1 MEILVQDYLDV
12 TGRFDAVVSVGM
24 FEHVG
29 PRNYDAYADA
39 VDRCLAPDGVSPF
52 HTTAGRFP

>member
-24 FEHVG
+24 LEHVG

-39 VDRCLAPDGVSPF
+39 VERRPAADGVSPL